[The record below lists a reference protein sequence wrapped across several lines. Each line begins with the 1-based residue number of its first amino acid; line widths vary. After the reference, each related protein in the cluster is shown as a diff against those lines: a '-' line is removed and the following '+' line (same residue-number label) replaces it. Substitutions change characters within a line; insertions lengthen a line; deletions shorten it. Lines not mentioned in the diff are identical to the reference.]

1 MSTTGKAARKQALVD
16 HLVAQMAGFGLVQAR
31 AMFGGHGLY
40 HQGLMFALVADGRL
54 FFKVDEQTVG
64 GFERRGLGPFTYESR
79 GKVGSL
85 KYHEAPPE
93 VMDEPDQMTP
103 WARQA
108 YGSALRAQ
116 VAASEKRQRRREG
129 GTRADSGPTPK
140 PRGKGL
146 LAQLGPASQA
156 MLTKAGIRSEAALRR
171 LGAVQ
176 AYARTKAA
184 CPQASLN
191 LLWALEGALSGR
203 SWREVAETDR
213 ASLLMALED
222 LQRLQADDS
231 GGASAG

>member
-1 MSTTGKAARKQALVD
+1 MSTTGKAARKQALVE
-16 HLVAQMAGFGLVQAR
+16 HLVAQMAGFGVVQAR

-54 FFKVDEQTVG
+54 FLKVDEQTVG
-64 GFERRGLGPFTYESR
+64 DFERRGLGPFTYESR

-108 YGSALRAQ
+108 HGCAVRARM
-116 VAASEKRQRRREG
+116 K
-129 GTRADSGPTPK
+129 ADKAPPTPRK
-140 PRGKGL
+140 PGT

-156 MLTKAGIRSEAALRR
+156 MLAKAGIRSEAALRR

>member
-1 MSTTGKAARKQALVD
+1 MSTTGSAARKQALVE
-16 HLVAQMAGFGLVQAR
+16 HLLAQMAGFGVVQAR

-64 GFERRGLGPFTYESR
+64 DFERRGLGPFTFESR
-79 GKVGSL
+79 GKVTSL
-85 KYHEAPPE
+85 KYREAPPE

-108 YGSALRAQ
+108 HGCALRAQ
-116 VAASEKRQRRREG
+116 AEASKKPSRRTDDMKRAG
-129 GTRADSGPTPK
+129 SGSTAL
-140 PRGKGL
+140 PRVKGL
-146 LAQLGPASQA
+146 LPQLGPASQA
-156 MLTKAGIRSEAALRR
+156 MLAKAGIRSEAALRR

-203 SWREVAETDR
+203 HWREVAVTDR

-222 LQRLQADDS
+222 AQRLQADET
-231 GGASAG
+231 

>member
-1 MSTTGKAARKQALVD
+1 MSTTGSAARKQALVE
-16 HLVAQMAGFGLVQAR
+16 HLLSQMAGFGVVQAR

-40 HQGLMFALVADGRL
+40 HQGLMFALVVDGRL

-64 GFERRGLGPFTYESR
+64 DFERRGLGPFTYESR
-79 GKVGSL
+79 GKVTSL
-85 KYHEAPPE
+85 KYREAPPE

-108 YGSALRAQ
+108 HGCALRAQ
-116 VAASEKRQRRREG
+116 AEASKKPSRRT
-129 GTRADSGPTPK
+129 GTQLRV
-140 PRGKGL
+140 RGL
-146 LAQLGPASQA
+146 LTQLGPASQA
-156 MLTKAGIRSEAALRR
+156 MLAKAGIRSELALRR

-203 SWREVAETDR
+203 HWREVAETDR

-222 LQRLQADDS
+222 AQRLQADET
-231 GGASAG
+231 